1 MDFHNFDKL
10 KFGMSLL
17 PDDIFMR
24 VDNNFFSVVKTIAGD
39 SVVKILKIQ
48 LINSARKLLC
58 IPYVFEFL
66 RIDSEE
72 VGAIKLESCFKSKTG
87 QYVIKPGVQS
97 GKQTY
102 EFICLN
108 LYGSI
113 LNLTTLGDLIKTSNM
128 ALNEAEFRFEY
139 LPQLHSSFGF
149 CSEDTT
155 GVIRKVEYD
164 CSTNSFVRFA
174 TPVTDGVPLSQ
185 YFQVDTFNDIKE
197 IYDMSEQ
204 ARLLNVHMF
213 QGIHSDDNTT
223 SIPRPFLLSA
233 YGINNNFTALDVL
246 QRWLY
251 IYRNCLKNGV
261 RVIDFSTGLESAW
274 YVVFVCRIW
283 WSWLKKESSSSSS
296 KRTTACEQQNHI
308 NKYFITKPAYLSV
321 EPNAHN
327 MLYMVL
333 LVKQHSLPKQALINI
348 HLFNSQGYDKND
360 DDNVLNDEQ
369 NQLDDEALLDF
380 ENDDDVVD
388 EEDVLT
394 STKFEFNGIRVF
406 DDIDPNLK
414 QSYFKIKL
422 NDKIKYLHKQ
432 SACWLLSNKITK
444 LSSDRLSRCKQQS
457 S

>member
-1 MDFHNFDKL
+1 MNDDNQSYLNILTKEFLDNHPLLKSLIRWYQQMDVIENNNKNNKTHNFL
-10 KFGMSLL
+10 QLF
-17 PDDIFMR
+17 I
-24 VDNNFFSVVKTIAGD
+24 DNLTNNLTRSPNNYRYDESMKNFALCLY
-39 SVVKILKIQ
+39 IL
-48 LINSARKLLC
+48 
-58 IPYVFEFL
+58 
-66 RIDSEE
+66 
-72 VGAIKLESCFKSKTG
+72 G
-87 QYVIKPGVQS
+87 

-213 QGIHSDDNTT
+213 QGIQSDDNTT

-394 STKFEFNGIRVF
+394 STKSEFNGIRVF